1 MTEVISRYQVRMDN
15 DKMKSDALAICL
27 GDATCSGLI
36 SESKPEIMNQLME
49 KIFEG
54 YGSMTSSAKL
64 AAKTNSENIY
74 NLAKSNKSEDHMAL
88 LENFYVE
95 YLPTKVTE

>member
-1 MTEVISRYQVRMDN
+1 MDN

-54 YGSMTSSAKL
+54 YGKKTAKQK
-64 AAKTNSENIY
+64 A
-74 NLAKSNKSEDHMAL
+74 
-88 LENFYVE
+88 
-95 YLPTKVTE
+95 